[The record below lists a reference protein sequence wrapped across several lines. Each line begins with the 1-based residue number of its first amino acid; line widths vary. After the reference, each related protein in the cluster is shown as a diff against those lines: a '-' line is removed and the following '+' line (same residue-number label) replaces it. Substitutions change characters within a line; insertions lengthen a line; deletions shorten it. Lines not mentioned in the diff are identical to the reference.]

1 MAPLDVLAVASE
13 IFPLIKTGGLAD
25 VAGALPGAL
34 AAEGVAVRSLVPGYP
49 RVLDALDGGVAVA
62 SLNDLF
68 GGAAHIVAAHASGLD
83 LFVIDAPH
91 LYARDGDPYRGP
103 GGGDWADN
111 AFRFAA
117 LSRVAVL
124 LAQGLV
130 DGYRPDVVHAH
141 DWQAGLAP
149 AYLHYA
155 GAIEPATVMTIH
167 NLAFQGQFPAYLL
180 SSVGLPEEAFSIQ
193 GVEYYG
199 AVGYLKAGL
208 QFADRITTVSP
219 TYAAEIRTPAG
230 GMGMDGLLR
239 ARADVLSG
247 ILNGIDTTVWDPA
260 TDRHLVATFDAD
272 RLALR
277 AANKAALQDRFGLRR
292 DPGTLLFGVISRLSA
307 QKGIDLLLAAL
318 PVLLDGGG
326 QLVVLGSGDA
336 SLEAGLRAAAGP
348 DVNAH
353 IGYDESLA
361 HLIQGGCDALLMPSR
376 FEPCGLTQLC
386 ALRYGALPV
395 VAHVGGLCDTVIDA
409 NEMALAA
416 GIGTGFH
423 FVPVQAEM
431 LAAAILRALAVWRQP
446 DVWRRLQRNAMQTDV
461 SWRRPAAQ
469 YAALYREL
477 SRATTPH
484 TVIARSEATKQSR

>member
-1 MAPLDVLAVASE
+1 VTSALNVLAVVSE

-25 VAGALPGAL
+25 VAGALPAAL
-34 AAEGVAVRSLVPGYP
+34 AAEGVAVRTLVPGYP
-49 RVLDALDGGVAVA
+49 SVLRALEGGVVV
-62 SLNDLF
+62 NTQHMF
-68 GGAAHIVAAHASGLD
+68 GGEARIVAAKAAGLE
-83 LFVIDAPH
+83 LFVTDAPH
-91 LYARDGDPYRGP
+91 LYAREGDPYRAPDGH
-103 GGGDWADN
+103 DWSDN

-117 LSRVAVL
+117 LSRVALL
-124 LAQGLV
+124 LAEGTV

-141 DWQAGLAP
+141 DWQAGLTP

-155 GAIEPATVMTIH
+155 GAMTPSVMTLH

-180 SSVGLPEEAFSIQ
+180 GELGLPGNSFTVQ

-199 AVGYLKAGL
+199 AIGYLKAGL

-247 ILNGIDTTVWDPA
+247 IINGIDTGVWDPMH
-260 TDRHLVATFDAD
+260 DPVLPGD
-272 RLALR
+272 R
-277 AANKAALQDRFGLRR
+277 AANKLALQERLGLRR
-292 DPGTLLFGVISRLSA
+292 DPGSLLFGVVSRFSV
-307 QKGIDLLLAAL
+307 QKGIDLILAAL
-318 PVLLDGGG
+318 PALRDVGA
-326 QLVVLGSGDA
+326 QLALLGSGDA
-336 SLEAGLRAAAGP
+336 ALEAALRAAAGP
-348 DVNAH
+348 EVGVH

-361 HLIQGGCDALLMPSR
+361 HQIQGGCDALLVPSR

-386 ALRYGALPV
+386 AMRYGALPV

-409 NEMALAA
+409 NEMAVWE

-423 FVPVQAEM
+423 FSPVTSEM
-431 LAAAILRALAVWRQP
+431 LAATILRVAAVWRQP
-446 DVWRRLQRNAMQTDV
+446 EVWHRLQRNAMQTDV
-461 SWRRPAAQ
+461 SWRRPAAR

-477 SRATTPH
+477 AYGSYHSRSSTTRTGDLAVRAVAP
-484 TVIARSEATKQSR
+484 

>member
-1 MAPLDVLAVASE
+1 MSPLKVLAVVSE

-25 VAGALPGAL
+25 VTGALPGAL
-34 AAEGVAVRSLVPGYP
+34 ATEDVVVRSLVPGYP
-49 RVLDALDGGVAVA
+49 PVLDALDGGVAVA
-62 SLNDLF
+62 TLDDLF
-68 GGAAHIVAAHASGLD
+68 GGPARIVAAHASGLD

-91 LYARDGDPYRGP
+91 LYTRDGDPYRGP
-103 GGGDWADN
+103 DGWEWPDN

-124 LAQGLV
+124 LSQGLV
-130 DGYRPDVVHAH
+130 AGYRPDVVHAH
-141 DWQAGLAP
+141 DWQAGLTP

-180 SSVGLPEEAFSIQ
+180 AGLGLRAEAFNVQ

-199 AVGYLKAGL
+199 DIGFLKAGL
-208 QFADRITTVSP
+208 LFADRITTVSP

-230 GMGMDGLLR
+230 GIGMDGLLR

-247 ILNGIDTTVWDPA
+247 ILNGIDIEVWDPA
-260 TDRHLVATFDAD
+260 HDPHLTATFDVD
-272 RLALR
+272 RPAER
-277 AANKAALQDRFGLRR
+277 AANKAALQERFGLRR
-292 DPGTLLFGVISRLSA
+292 DPAKLMFGVISRLSG

-318 PVLLDGGG
+318 PALLGGGG
-326 QLVVLGSGDA
+326 QLVVLGSGEA
-336 SLEAGLRAAAGP
+336 PLEAGLRAAASQ
-348 DVNAH
+348 DVGVQ
-353 IGYDESLA
+353 IGYDEGLA
-361 HLIQGGCDALLMPSR
+361 HMIQGGCDALLMPSH

-386 ALRYGALPV
+386 AMRYGSLPV

-409 NEMALAA
+409 NEMALAN

-423 FVPVQAEM
+423 FAPVTTEM
-431 LAAAILRALAVWRQP
+431 LAAAILRALSVWRQP
-446 DVWRRLQRNAMQTDV
+446 ELWRRLQRNAMLTDV
-461 SWRRPAAQ
+461 SWRRPAAR

-477 SRATTPH
+477 SH
-484 TVIARSEATKQSR
+484 SH